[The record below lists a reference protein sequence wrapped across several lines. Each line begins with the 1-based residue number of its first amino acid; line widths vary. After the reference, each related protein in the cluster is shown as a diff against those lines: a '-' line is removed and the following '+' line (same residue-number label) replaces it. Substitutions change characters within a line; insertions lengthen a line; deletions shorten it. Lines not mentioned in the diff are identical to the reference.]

1 MVEEKQSNC
10 RGSVAA
16 LLFCLSLASSW
27 RVPSLLSA
35 PLPCGKT
42 RPDTAISAIG
52 FPDDV
57 QLLNAGTDPT
67 LRIPIAHF
75 AEKVLAGPFHQVTGG
90 FGWFEITR
98 STVRYAAA
106 EPLNVG
112 HYGGATKETDIGF
125 EFARSEITEL
135 KVAYRPRVYPIPD
148 ETVQVQAQKIKH
160 YFDYYAQVHWPL
172 DRKSMDTMQKVDAV
186 YTPLILQAFQNFDA
200 VVAEFKIR
208 HLAAAPPA
216 VAVGPEPTTAPAP
229 PVIVLV
235 APSGAAEKSSVEV
248 STSPLTIQ
256 GMAMDNSGLPTVT
269 INGAPAMLR
278 SKDPHTAEF
287 WSEPLPLQP
296 GDNTVQIS
304 ASNSAHAA
312 ATLSFTIHYTPHAA
326 PVNPKALD
334 KAEIISLLVGGVPA
348 SRVAQIVKDRGIKF
362 LPTSDDLNVIRAAGG
377 TDDLIEAI
385 QKAGPHP

>member
-1 MVEEKQSNC
+1 
-10 RGSVAA
+10 
-16 LLFCLSLASSW
+16 
-27 RVPSLLSA
+27 
-35 PLPCGKT
+35 
-42 RPDTAISAIG
+42 
-52 FPDDV
+52 V
-57 QLLNAGTDPT
+57 QLLNADTDPT

-75 AEKVLAGPFHQVTGG
+75 AEKILAGPFHQVTGG

-112 HYGGATKETDIGF
+112 RYGGATKETDIGF
-125 EFARSEITEL
+125 EYARSEITEL
-135 KVAYRPRVYPIPD
+135 HMAYSSRVYPIPD
-148 ETVQVQAQKIKH
+148 QTVQIHTQKVKH
-160 YFDYYAQVHWPL
+160 YFAYYALVHWPL
-172 DRKSMDTMQKVDAV
+172 DRKSMDKMQKVDAV

-200 VVAEFKIR
+200 VVAEFKLR
-208 HLAAAPPA
+208 HPAA
-216 VAVGPEPTTAPAP
+216 VAVEPEPTPAPAPPAP

-256 GMAMDNSGLPTVT
+256 GMAMDSSGLPTVT

-296 GDNTVQIS
+296 GDNPVQIT
-304 ASNSAHAA
+304 ASNSAHVA
-312 ATLSFTIHYTPHAA
+312 ATLAFTVHYTPKAA

-334 KAEIISLLVGGVPA
+334 KAEIVSLLVGGVPA
-348 SRVAQIVKDRGIKF
+348 ARVAQIVKDRGIKF
-362 LPTSDDLNVIRAAGG
+362 VPRADDLNVIRAAGG

>member
-1 MVEEKQSNC
+1 M
-10 RGSVAA
+10 AT
-16 LLFCLSLASSW
+16 LLIGLCLATGWPLPA
-27 RVPSLLSA
+27 LLSA
-35 PLPCGKT
+35 PQPFTKAP
-42 RPDTAISAIG
+42 RPPAAVSSAS

-57 QLLNAGTDPT
+57 QLLNADTDPT

-75 AEKVLAGPFHQVTGG
+75 AEKILAGPFHQVTGG

-112 HYGGATKETDIGF
+112 RYGGATKETDIGF
-125 EFARSEITEL
+125 EYARSEITEL
-135 KVAYRPRVYPIPD
+135 HMAYSSRVYPIPD
-148 ETVQVQAQKIKH
+148 QTVQIHTQKVKH
-160 YFDYYAQVHWPL
+160 YFAYYALVHWPL
-172 DRKSMDTMQKVDAV
+172 DRKSMDKMQKVDAV

-200 VVAEFKIR
+200 VVAEFKLR
-208 HLAAAPPA
+208 HPAA
-216 VAVGPEPTTAPAP
+216 VAVEPEPTPAPAPPAP

-256 GMAMDNSGLPTVT
+256 GMAMDSSGLPTVT

-296 GDNTVQIS
+296 GDNPVQIT
-304 ASNSAHAA
+304 ASNSAHVA
-312 ATLSFTIHYTPHAA
+312 ATLAFTVHYTPKAA

-334 KAEIISLLVGGVPA
+334 KAEIVSLLVGGVPA
-348 SRVAQIVKDRGIKF
+348 ARVAQIVKDRGIKF
-362 LPTSDDLNVIRAAGG
+362 VPRADDLNVIRAAGG